1 MKKLLLNFILVT
13 ILVFGSTSIIQ
24 AKSIRNVN
32 NDSVQFL
39 IIESGGA
46 LFIENVKYTAIYTE
60 NYSVKSG
67 KAKFTSRSF
76 YYYAKV
82 YGDWQKPTFGY
93 SYRPRHFLD
102 GKEVKRFDWKR
113 ESSIYPPCDYLGYWE
128 NGTDRTYTLKNTK
141 KLTGEYKFHL
151 YCKGAQLPT
160 KYTSKKV
167 SLNVN

>member
-1 MKKLLLNFILVT
+1 MRKILLYFMLVM
-13 ILVFGSTSIIQ
+13 ILVFGSTSSIQ

-32 NDSVQFL
+32 NGSVQFL
-39 IIESGGA
+39 VISSGGA

-67 KAKFTSRSF
+67 KAKFTSRGF

-93 SYRPRHFLD
+93 YYRPRHFMD
-102 GKEVKRFDWKR
+102 GKEVKRFGWKWK
-113 ESSIYPPCDYLGYWE
+113 SSIFPNCDYLGYWE
-128 NGTDRTYTLKNTK
+128 NGTDMTYTLKKTK
-141 KLTGEYKFHL
+141 KLTGEYKFKL
-151 YCKGAQLPT
+151 YCKGAQIPT
-160 KYTSKKV
+160 KFVSKKV